1 MEKLIAVWL
10 LKRGYADDVEQGIRF
25 AEALAKN
32 ECTEEMLETLGHNID
47 VFMTVGGPVTAE
59 NLLPFMQEKYE
70 MAQKLIK
77 FWSDNPKDTNA
88 VFFFNECRKN
98 GVEIEQ

>member
-10 LKRGYADDVEQGIRF
+10 LKRGYADDVEQGVRF

-59 NLLPFMQEKYE
+59 NLLPFMQEKR
-70 MAQKLIK
+70 
-77 FWSDNPKDTNA
+77 
-88 VFFFNECRKN
+88 CRN
-98 GVEIEQ
+98 

>member
-1 MEKLIAVWL
+1 MDKQIAVWL
-10 LKRGYADDVEQGIRF
+10 LKRGYADDVEQGVRF
-25 AEALAKN
+25 AQALANN

-70 MAQKLIK
+70 MAVKLIK
-77 FWSDNPKDTNA
+77 FWAANPKDTNA

-98 GVEIEQ
+98 GVDPTE

>member
-10 LKRGYADDVEQGIRF
+10 LKRGYADDVEQGVRF

-77 FWSDNPKDTNA
+77 FWSENPKDLKS
-88 VFFFNECRKN
+88 FGYLEEDK
-98 GVEIEQ
+98 